1 MTIKRR
7 ALSILLSLAV
17 IFTFMPFVS
26 TQAYAAS
33 SKKVQLIKQVKN
45 NKGDTVKY
53 TYNKKGL
60 VAKVVS
66 KKSYKG
72 SNYDET
78 KTKTTKYTY
87 TKKNRIK
94 TETTT
99 DVTKRTDYKTDYT
112 TGKQIV
118 AKEGTVTTTDKY
130 VTKYTYNKKGRA
142 TKSVTTKTTTKK
154 GSLAET
160 NNKRDF
166 FNNYNYEMQDGKLV
180 YRWRTDASGNKVP
193 IYFTGAVDQAVG
205 DWTTVTTYSDNG
217 NGTYRETTDTSWKN
231 SNFTIEPVY
240 EGGVLVAENVVITN
254 TNKDFGSSTNY
265 VDNQEKTVTTTTYK
279 YDKKKRVKSAVETI
293 VETSGTTT
301 TEDNSAET
309 NTYYYS
315 DGSSETNK
323 TTNGTINTDVTTTTE
338 VNNISYTY
346 NKKGKVNKKVTKNSG
361 VSNIVRVETYG
372 LPNYTTEWSESD
384 GSSGGYT
391 ETASGADYARVVT
404 TTTANGTQTITEEQK
419 AYTWVDTYKDGHTE
433 SGTTTAST
441 KTDTDT
447 VKAYPT
453 KETVKYA
460 YDKKG
465 NMKSAKYT
473 LNDINYMDVYNET
486 YGNLIYAGLNKLKNP
501 ETAKVV
507 VNHTEKYT
515 EKYENTIKKGSKRLA
530 KQLKMTASRKYDR
543 VTTPG
548 YALDGRTVYTI
559 KAKKLS
565 SKNAKAA
572 ELQQWIIQNGGLNGV
587 VGL

>member
-1 MTIKRR
+1 M
-7 ALSILLSLAV
+7 
-17 IFTFMPFVS
+17 
-26 TQAYAAS
+26 
-33 SKKVQLIKQVKN
+33 
-45 NKGDTVKY
+45 
-53 TYNKKGL
+53 
-60 VAKVVS
+60 
-66 KKSYKG
+66 
-72 SNYDET
+72 
-78 KTKTTKYTY
+78 
-87 TKKNRIK
+87 
-94 TETTT
+94 
-99 DVTKRTDYKTDYT
+99 
-112 TGKQIV
+112 
-118 AKEGTVTTTDKY
+118 
-130 VTKYTYNKKGRA
+130 
-142 TKSVTTKTTTKK
+142 
-154 GSLAET
+154 
-160 NNKRDF
+160 
-166 FNNYNYEMQDGKLV
+166 
-180 YRWRTDASGNKVP
+180 
-193 IYFTGAVDQAVG
+193 
-205 DWTTVTTYSDNG
+205 
-217 NGTYRETTDTSWKN
+217 
-231 SNFTIEPVY
+231 
-240 EGGVLVAENVVITN
+240 
-254 TNKDFGSSTNY
+254 
-265 VDNQEKTVTTTTYK
+265 
-279 YDKKKRVKSAVETI
+279 
-293 VETSGTTT
+293 
-301 TEDNSAET
+301 
-309 NTYYYS
+309 
-315 DGSSETNK
+315 
-323 TTNGTINTDVTTTTE
+323 TTTTE